1 MDFDLKIS
9 LQLHRSRVQ
18 CLMCRSTTGRQG
30 EILSNRTFE
39 LDFIQCCMMQ
49 NKLRVSSFAK
59 FRYVFF
65 LDRTKHCFYSH
76 KVEFLHPK
84 L

>member
-9 LQLHRSRVQ
+9 LQPHRSRVQ
-18 CLMCRSTTGRQG
+18 RLMCRSAIGRQG

-39 LDFIQCCMMQ
+39 LDMMQ
-49 NKLRVSSFAK
+49 NKPRVSSFAK

-65 LDRTKHCFYSH
+65 LDVFIFINFR
-76 KVEFLHPK
+76 V
-84 L
+84 

>member
-18 CLMCRSTTGRQG
+18 RLMCRSAIGRQG
-30 EILSNRTFE
+30 EILSNHTFE

-49 NKLRVSSFAK
+49 KKRHVSSFAK

-65 LDRTKHCFYSH
+65 LDRTKRCFYSH
-76 KVEFLHPK
+76 KVEFPNL
-84 L
+84 